1 MSDESVAVPPTPPEP
16 VSESVPEFSEPK
28 AELKPLD
35 LVAKEVLEGEW
46 GYGQERRV
54 ALVEAGY
61 DLDEVRVA
69 IKNLLN
75 PKT

>member
-1 MSDESVAVPPTPPEP
+1 MSDEYVAMPPTPPEP
-16 VSESVPEFSEPK
+16 VSESVPESEEPSK
-28 AELKPLD
+28 NLKSLD
-35 LVAKEVLEGEW
+35 VVAKEVLEGEW

-69 IKNLLN
+69 IRNLLN

>member
-1 MSDESVAVPPTPPEP
+1 MSEESVEMPAPPY
-16 VSESVPEFSEPK
+16 ESVPEDDDLK
-28 AELKPLD
+28 AGTPEKKPLE

-69 IKNLLN
+69 IKELLN
-75 PKT
+75 PK